1 MRFWHAGASFA
12 SITSA
17 EMTPS
22 AQTAKIILIAGRI
35 RALSEELC
43 MAFSVHC
50 QLSHGKVRPVRP
62 SRALRLGASIRAT
75 LIDTN
80 CTYEISSP
88 LRSFSDLTNTEEIR
102 CPPEPAP

>member
-43 MAFSVHC
+43 MAFSC
-50 QLSHGKVRPVRP
+50 SMFIANFRMARSDPF
-62 SRALRLGASIRAT
+62 ARL
-75 LIDTN
+75 
-80 CTYEISSP
+80 
-88 LRSFSDLTNTEEIR
+88 
-102 CPPEPAP
+102 APCDWARRFAPH